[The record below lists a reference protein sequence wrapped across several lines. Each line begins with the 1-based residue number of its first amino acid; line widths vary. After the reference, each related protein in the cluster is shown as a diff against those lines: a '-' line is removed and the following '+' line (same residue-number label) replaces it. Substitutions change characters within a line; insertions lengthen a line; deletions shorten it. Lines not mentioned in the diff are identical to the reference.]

1 MSRLRELLH
10 QVVDELADQL
20 ECQQS
25 AAPSDYYDQTDSPL
39 PRDTHC
45 RLVRE
50 GKLPGSK
57 VNGRVLVL
65 RRDMDAFIAQYRV
78 KPHVR
83 VVEQDADAIVAAS
96 LKKLGLRRAG

>member
-1 MSRLRELLH
+1 MTRLRELLH
-10 QVVDELADQL
+10 ELADVVVDHL
-20 ECQQS
+20 EARPD
-25 AAPSDYYDQTDSPL
+25 AAADYYDQTTSPL

-65 RRDMDAFIAQYRV
+65 RRDMDAFIAEYRV
-78 KPHVR
+78 KPQLQVAA
-83 VVEQDADAIVAAS
+83 QDADAIVAAS